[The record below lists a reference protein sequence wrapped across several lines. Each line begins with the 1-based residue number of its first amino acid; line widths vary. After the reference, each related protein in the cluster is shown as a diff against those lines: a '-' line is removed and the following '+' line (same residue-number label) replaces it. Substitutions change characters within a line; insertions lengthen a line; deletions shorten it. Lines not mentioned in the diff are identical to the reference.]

1 MQDFDKLSQEF
12 FEYYKSKC
20 KIINFNSNKKEI
32 EELKDYIKEYEKQ
45 LIKNIISTPLIIHK
59 AYECKN
65 GKFHFEWVD
74 NNNILEI
81 KVFNSLEELLEE
93 IFYVDIR
100 QNAEFVERFIKEF
113 FKYKTQE
120 KINKF

>member
-1 MQDFDKLSQEF
+1 MKEIINKDFY
-12 FEYYKSKC
+12 EYYKSKC
-20 KIINFNSNKKEI
+20 KVICYNSKQKEV
-32 EELKDYIKEYEKQ
+32 EKLKNYIKEYEKQ

-65 GKFHFEWVD
+65 GKFHFEWLD
-74 NNNILEI
+74 NNNKPEI

-113 FKYKTQE
+113 FKYKNQE

>member
-1 MQDFDKLSQEF
+1 MNEIISKEF

-20 KIINFNSNKKEI
+20 KVICYNSKQKEV
-32 EELKDYIKEYEKQ
+32 EKLKNYIKEYEKQ

-65 GKFHFEWVD
+65 GQFHFEWLD
-74 NNNILEI
+74 NNNKPEI

-113 FKYKTQE
+113 FKYKNQE